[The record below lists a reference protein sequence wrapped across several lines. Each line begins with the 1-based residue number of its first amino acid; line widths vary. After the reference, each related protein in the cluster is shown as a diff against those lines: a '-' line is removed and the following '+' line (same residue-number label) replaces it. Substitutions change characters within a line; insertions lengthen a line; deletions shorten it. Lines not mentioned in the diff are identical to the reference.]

1 MTTSGKALEPGP
13 RTHSVTH
20 SVVHQCT
27 KNMNSGTF
35 SSVAVIRLISNEAF
49 EEVRTIRRTVAVKC
63 LHTPMHKNMY
73 ITAVFSCSDFYSS
86 SVFVME

>member
-49 EEVRTIRRTVAVKC
+49 EEVHTIRRTVAVKC